1 MTESMPDVSSMPI
14 SQSAR
19 EYVWNDERGQRA
31 NANTVRDAQA
41 NPVRILIVD
50 DDPTIRSVI
59 EALLEDEGF
68 TPVTAA
74 NGQEAV
80 AIVRD
85 NPPALVLMDLMMPVM
100 NGVEAARTLKSAPET
115 ASVPI
120 IAMSAGFILRE
131 SIDDLLADS
140 IISKPFDLDALIAN
154 IRSTLR
160 RANPEAND

>member
-1 MTESMPDVSSMPI
+1 
-14 SQSAR
+14 
-19 EYVWNDERGQRA
+19 
-31 NANTVRDAQA
+31 
-41 NPVRILIVD
+41 VRILIVD
-50 DDPTIRSVI
+50 DDPTIRSVL

-68 TPVTAA
+68 MPVTAA
-74 NGQEAV
+74 NGHEAV

-115 ASVPI
+115 ANVPI

-154 IRSTLR
+154 IRATLR
-160 RANPEAND
+160 RASPDANDQGSPPAIA

>member
-1 MTESMPDVSSMPI
+1 MAESMPEVTPVATHDDR
-14 SQSAR
+14 R
-19 EYVWNDERGQRA
+19 EYLWEDDRSQRA
-31 NANTVRDAQA
+31 SANAVGGFQA
-41 NPVRILIVD
+41 TTVRILIVD
-50 DDPTIRSVI
+50 DDPTIRSVL

-68 TPVTAA
+68 MPVTAA
-74 NGQEAV
+74 NGREAV

-85 NPPALVLMDLMMPVM
+85 DPPALVLMDLMMPVM

-115 ASVPI
+115 ANVPI

-154 IRSTLR
+154 IRATLR
-160 RANPEAND
+160 RASPEASD

>member
-1 MTESMPDVSSMPI
+1 MPEVTTVSAPEAS
-14 SQSAR
+14 R
-19 EYVWNDERGQRA
+19 EFLWEDERGQRTSA
-31 NANTVRDAQA
+31 SAVRDYQANT
-41 NPVRILIVD
+41 VRILIVD
-50 DDPTIRSVI
+50 DDPTIRSVL

-80 AIVRD
+80 TIVRD
-85 NPPALVLMDLMMPVM
+85 SPPALVLMDLMMPVM
-100 NGVEAARTLKSAPET
+100 NGVEAARTLKSEPET
-115 ASVPI
+115 AGIPI

-160 RANPEAND
+160 RANPDASD

>member
-1 MTESMPDVSSMPI
+1 MARSMPEVTTVSAPN
-14 SQSAR
+14 AAN
-19 EYVWNDERGQRA
+19 EYLWEDEPGQRT
-31 NANTVRDAQA
+31 NAAGLRDYQA
-41 NPVRILIVD
+41 TTVRILIVD
-50 DDPTIRSVI
+50 DDPTIRSVL

-80 AIVRD
+80 NIVRD
-85 NPPALVLMDLMMPVM
+85 SPPALVLMDLMMPVM
-100 NGVEAARTLKSAPET
+100 NGVEAARTLKSEPKT
-115 ASVPI
+115 ANVPI

-154 IRSTLR
+154 IRATLR
-160 RANPEAND
+160 RAGE

>member
-1 MTESMPDVSSMPI
+1 
-14 SQSAR
+14 
-19 EYVWNDERGQRA
+19 
-31 NANTVRDAQA
+31 
-41 NPVRILIVD
+41 VRILIVD
-50 DDPTIRSVI
+50 DDPTIRSVL

-68 TPVTAA
+68 MPVTAA
-74 NGQEAV
+74 NGHEAV

-115 ASVPI
+115 ANVPI

-154 IRSTLR
+154 IRATLR
-160 RANPEAND
+160 RANPDANDQGSPPAIA